1 MTITVTPENDN
12 FTDAD
17 EVISVAEDS
26 SATIGSVLTGTSSV
40 DGDVTVQSFSID
52 GVTGP
57 LTLGQAVTIAGVG
70 SFTLSADGSYSFT
83 PIANYNGPVPVITY
97 VLTDGSSTD
106 TSTLTITVT
115 PENDN
120 FTDAD
125 EVISV
130 AEDSSATIGSVLT
143 GTSSVDGDVTVQS
156 FSIDG
161 VTGPL
166 TLGQAVTIAGVGS
179 FTLSADGSYSF
190 TPIANYNGPVPVITY
205 VLTDGSS
212 TDTSTL
218 TITVTPE
225 NDNFTDADE
234 VISVAEDSS
243 ATIGSVLTG
252 TSSVDGDVTVQSF
265 SIDGVTGPLTLG
277 QAVTIAGVGSFT
289 LSADGSYSF
298 TPIANYNG
306 PVPVITYVLTDGSST
321 DTSTL
326 TITVTP
332 ENDNFTDA
340 DEVISVAEDSS
351 ATTGSVLTGTSSVDG
366 DVTVQSF
373 SIDGVTGPLTLGQA
387 VTIAGVGSFTLSAD
401 GSYSFTPIA
410 NYNGPVP
417 VITYVLTDGSST
429 DTSTL
434 TITVTPENDNF
445 TDADEVISVAED
457 SSATIGS
464 VLTGT
469 SSVDGDV
476 TVQSFSID
484 GVTGP

>member
-1 MTITVTPENDN
+1 M
-12 FTDAD
+12 
-17 EVISVAEDS
+17 
-26 SATIGSVLTGTSSV
+26 
-40 DGDVTVQSFSID
+40 
-52 GVTGP
+52 
-57 LTLGQAVTIAGVG
+57 
-70 SFTLSADGSYSFT
+70 
-83 PIANYNGPVPVITY
+83 
-97 VLTDGSSTD
+97 
-106 TSTLTITVT
+106 
-115 PENDN
+115 
-120 FTDAD
+120 
-125 EVISV
+125 
-130 AEDSSATIGSVLT
+130 
-143 GTSSVDGDVTVQS
+143 
-156 FSIDG
+156 
-161 VTGPL
+161 
-166 TLGQAVTIAGVGS
+166 
-179 FTLSADGSYSF
+179 
-190 TPIANYNGPVPVITY
+190 
-205 VLTDGSS
+205 
-212 TDTSTL
+212 
-218 TITVTPE
+218 
-225 NDNFTDADE
+225 
-234 VISVAEDSS
+234 
-243 ATIGSVLTG
+243 
-252 TSSVDGDVTVQSF
+252 
-265 SIDGVTGPLTLG
+265 TLG

-457 SSATIGS
+457 SSAATIGVLTGTSSVDGDVTVQSFSIDGVTGPLTLGQAVTIAGVGSFTLSADGSYSFTPIANYNGPVPVITYVLTDGSSTDTSTLTITVTPENDNFTDADEVISVAEDSSATTGS

-484 GVTGP
+484 GVTGPLT